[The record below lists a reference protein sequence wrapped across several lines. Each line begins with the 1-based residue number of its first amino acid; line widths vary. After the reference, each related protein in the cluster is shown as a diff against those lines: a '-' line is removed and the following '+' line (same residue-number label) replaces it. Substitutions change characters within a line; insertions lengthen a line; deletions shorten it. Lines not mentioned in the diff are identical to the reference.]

1 MTAFKISRAA
11 LHLLKQI
18 VSKLAALG
26 DTATFNFCPEGVLL
40 VSSSHDGHI
49 IALRINIENLNHF
62 ICSQRY
68 SIGVN
73 LDQLSTI
80 LNLVGNEDSVDIT
93 TCDEW
98 FQFIFQIENSEGQK
112 TCRNIEFIPPNP
124 MHVLLDSM
132 PHHHVVKA
140 VITAPVF
147 TLFFFG
153 HPPVRINDKI
163 AVTLTKRSIHF
174 TSTRINLC
182 FYKFTHVD
190 FEGFTED
197 DDGPYQVEYNFHHMR
212 SLEETF
218 YWPFSLQKNQKLHNT
233 FSQLIQKSPLKGVKI
248 KSCLTKFL
256 YYQLIKQ
263 PSISSIFIKTL

>member
-26 DTATFNFCPEGVLL
+26 DTATFNFCPEGVSL

-49 IALRINIENLNHF
+49 IALRINTENLNHF

-98 FQFIFQIENSEGQK
+98 FQFIFQIENSG
-112 TCRNIEFIPPNP
+112 I
-124 MHVLLDSM
+124 
-132 PHHHVVKA
+132 
-140 VITAPVF
+140 
-147 TLFFFG
+147 
-153 HPPVRINDKI
+153 
-163 AVTLTKRSIHF
+163 RSI
-174 TSTRINLC
+174 
-182 FYKFTHVD
+182 
-190 FEGFTED
+190 
-197 DDGPYQVEYNFHHMR
+197 
-212 SLEETF
+212 
-218 YWPFSLQKNQKLHNT
+218 
-233 FSQLIQKSPLKGVKI
+233 
-248 KSCLTKFL
+248 
-256 YYQLIKQ
+256 
-263 PSISSIFIKTL
+263 